1 MTDRPSDKIL
11 VIDDDV
17 TQRILVKEFLEEAG
31 YIVRLAEDGKRGLK
45 MAMSTSPDLILL
57 DVMLP
62 SLDGYA
68 LCAALRQAPETADTP
83 IILITASREK
93 HVIEKGLAA
102 GADDF
107 ITKPVEWAFLSDRVG
122 HVLQRARASRQMT
135 HEAADLARR
144 LEAAEQAGQVKADQ
158 NEVAHRRQ
166 LAELEGRVTR
176 AQQEAGAEIRA
187 MRLACDK
194 EIKTLKEQ
202 HQREMSVLRTEAEVR
217 LNVARESHATAL
229 TGLVAEH
236 EATLEKVREAAEAE
250 VSELRLSTSA
260 TLQEAAATHEQG
272 LAAAWGFMARLFSAE
287 THLINDMIDRTT
299 VDSGADRD
307 ALVRQVK
314 GLGAD
319 ARRLSATLTDARILA
334 QLMSGETR
342 IKEGRVDLADLV
354 RDGLASASRLAQQRN
369 VTLKAEGH
377 DRPVQVQA
385 DPVRLRY
392 ALLSLLINAIKFNV
406 PGGEVRVVLAASEGE
421 DPSITVTDGGV
432 GIAPAALDRLRHG
445 LESPREL
452 FLRADGTM
460 GFGLPI
466 SMLVARLHGGR
477 IDLMSGLGRGTEA
490 RLVLPAA
497 RRVSETLE
505 ASMASAVVAKAG

>member
-45 MAMSTSPDLILL
+45 MAMATSPDLILL

-62 SLDGYA
+62 TLDGYA
-68 LCAALRQAPETADTP
+68 LCAALRQAPEMADTP

-107 ITKPVEWAFLSDRVG
+107 VTKPVEWAFLADRVG

-144 LEAAEQAGQVKADQ
+144 LKAAEQAGQVKADR
-158 NEVAHRRQ
+158 NEVQHRQ
-166 LAELEGRVTR
+166 QVAELEGRMARV
-176 AQQEAGAEIRA
+176 QQEAGAEVRA
-187 MRLACDK
+187 MRLALEK
-194 EIKTLKEQ
+194 EVRVLKEQ
-202 HQREMSVLRTEAEVR
+202 HIREMAVLRAEADER
-217 LNVARESHATAL
+217 LNVAREAHATAL

-236 EATLEKVREAAEAE
+236 EETLKGIREAADAE
-250 VSELRLSTSA
+250 ISEVRMSTSA
-260 TLQEAAATHEQG
+260 TLQEAAANHEQG
-272 LAAAWGFMARLFSAE
+272 LAAAWGFVARLLGAE
-287 THLINDMIDRTT
+287 AHSIHDLADRTT
-299 VDSGADRD
+299 VDKDADRE
-307 ALVRQVK
+307 ALMRHVK
-314 GLGAD
+314 ALSGD
-319 ARRLSATLTDARILA
+319 ARRLAATLTDARILA
-334 QLMSGETR
+334 QLMGGETR
-342 IKEGRVDLADLV
+342 IKEGRVDLVELV
-354 RDGLASASRLAQQRN
+354 RDGLASVARLAQQRG
-369 VTLKAEGH
+369 VALKAEGLE
-377 DRPVQVQA
+377 RPVAMQA

-392 ALLSLLINAIKFNV
+392 VLLSLLINAIKFNI
-406 PGGEVRVVLAASEGE
+406 PGGEVRVRLAAGEDE
-421 DPSITVTDGGV
+421 DPSIAVTDGGV

-445 LESPREL
+445 LEHPRDL

-477 IDLMSGLGRGTEA
+477 VELTSGLGRGTEA
-490 RLVLPAA
+490 RLVLPAT
-497 RRVSETLE
+497 RRVSEPLE
-505 ASMASAVVAKAG
+505 APQTSASEAKVA